1 MTTCAL
7 TDIAL
12 FTLPISPKPEGQTTH
27 QWVYFTLRQAVLAG
41 AIEPGRA
48 VTLRGLA
55 SELGV
60 SAMPVRE
67 AIHRLCCEG
76 ALVML
81 DNRRI
86 QVPRMT
92 RTKLHSLYE
101 LRIILE
107 THAAT
112 SALPYIKPHHIDR
125 LKILDDDIGTAY
137 ASNSLGAG
145 SLANQAFHRYLYE
158 INPFQVSVPLIERLW
173 LQLAPFW
180 RVTTSLL
187 DEYYQIDRHQEM
199 ITALERQNAFGLQR
213 ALEADIR
220 DGMAALEQ
228 VNNLNHYLDND

>member
-1 MTTCAL
+1 MQRSCSAL
-7 TDIAL
+7 INGSDRINCTEMNETAL
-12 FTLPISPKPEGQTTH
+12 LTQALSPKLEGQTTH
-27 QWVYFTLRQAVLAG
+27 QWVYYTLRQAVLAG
-41 AIEPGRA
+41 VISPGQS

-55 SELGV
+55 SELAV

-92 RTKLHSLYE
+92 RSKLHALYE

-107 THAAT
+107 TQAAVT
-112 SALPYIKPHHIDR
+112 ALPYIQTQHIEVLR
-125 LKILDDDIGTAY
+125 QLDDAIDSAY
-137 ASNSLGAG
+137 AGTHVGAG

-158 INPFQVSVPLIERLW
+158 ANPHQVSVPLIERLW
-173 LQLAPFW
+173 LQLGPFW
-180 RVTTSLL
+180 RVTASLL

-199 ITALERQNAFGLQR
+199 ITALERKNAFALQR

-220 DGMAALEQ
+220 DGMAA
-228 VNNLNHYLDND
+228 